1 MATESISLSLKR
13 YKGTSED
20 TQVANSY
27 IGNVYASGSAE
38 HYRVRLAFTPRKRL
52 KTVMLKLVHAGSK
65 NRDSVTY
72 RVRLFTST
80 ADYPAAESGSGSEI
94 AWASDQTASHT
105 FTYDFEAGKTY
116 YIWVWSPSS
125 ALGYVVLNSCSA
137 TGTVAAPTLYARTSS
152 GWVECDELHVKTG
165 DGWQECDELH
175 TKTSGGWQ
183 ET

>member
-20 TQVANSY
+20 TQVAASY

-38 HYRVRLAFTPRKRL
+38 YYRVRLAFTPKKRL
-52 KTVMLKLVHAGSK
+52 KSVTLKLVHAGSK

-72 RVRLFTST
+72 RVGLFTSSSS
-80 ADYPAAESGSGSEI
+80 YPGINSTSGSKI
-94 AWASDQTASHT
+94 TWASDQTASHT

-152 GWVECDELHVKTG
+152 GWVECEELHVKTSS
-165 DGWQECDELH
+165 GWQECDELH

>member
-20 TQVANSY
+20 TQVAVSY

-38 HYRVRLAFTPRKRL
+38 YYRVRLAFTPGKRL
-52 KTVMLKLVHAGSK
+52 KTIKLDLTYGSQK
-65 NRDSVTY
+65 NVEYRQY
-72 RVRLFTST
+72 RVGLFTSPT
-80 ADYPAAESGSGSEI
+80 SYPGINSTTGSKI
-94 AWASDQTASHT
+94 TWASDRTASHT

-116 YIWVWSPSS
+116 YIWVWCPDSE
-125 ALGYVVLNSCSA
+125 LGYVTLSGHSA

-152 GWVECDELHVKTG
+152 GWVECEELHVKTSS
-165 DGWQECDELH
+165 GWQECDELH